1 MTVVMSN
8 AEKQAAGIANF
19 NLTGRSG
26 ASQIENAQFSNAEN
40 SIISAI
46 ENGVTLNI
54 PAVAGNRHYDEIRE
68 LGIDIAPY
76 AAPAKTW
83 GDVRA
88 ERDALLV
95 ATDHYALSDVALSS
109 EMSTYRQAL
118 RDVPQDN
125 ADPTNINWPSKP

>member
-1 MTVVMSN
+1 MIQN
-8 AEKQAAGIANF
+8 P
-19 NLTGRSG
+19 
-26 ASQIENAQFSNAEN
+26 QFSDAAQTT
-40 SIISAI
+40 IAATK
-46 ENGVTLNI
+46 NGQFLSI

-68 LGIDIAPY
+68 IGIDIAPY

-95 ATDHYALSDVALSS
+95 VTDYYALSDVALSS

-125 ADPTNINWPSKP
+125 ADPTNINWPNKP